1 MRWGNYSPPHLTGK
15 IPPLEEATVCV
26 SALPFIG
33 RDVDGDCGV
42 GGGGVYV
49 GRVIPSA
56 RRKDGGQT
64 VEVE

>member
-1 MRWGNYSPPHLTGK
+1 MP
-15 IPPLEEATVCV
+15 
-26 SALPFIG
+26 ALPFIG

-64 VEVE
+64 VEVESEIDVE